1 MQVQFGGLNMS
12 RERPSPGTLGNE
24 AFKLLSKTA
33 FYEDPTLPRS
43 HANRHTKR
51 IGGRR
56 LTTVGLPYSE
66 ILESRS
72 HGRMPT
78 VVRLQDSRRRDVS
91 ARRSGTAAPQA
102 AVTRALTNSNRQAD
116 SR

>member
-1 MQVQFGGLNMS
+1 MS

-66 ILESRS
+66 ILEMLKRKF
-72 HGRMPT
+72 PKAEVT
-78 VVRLQDSRRRDVS
+78 VGCLRWYVSKIREGEMFLPDGLELPRRR
-91 ARRSGTAAPQA
+91 PQSP
-102 AVTRALTNSNRQAD
+102 AL
-116 SR
+116 